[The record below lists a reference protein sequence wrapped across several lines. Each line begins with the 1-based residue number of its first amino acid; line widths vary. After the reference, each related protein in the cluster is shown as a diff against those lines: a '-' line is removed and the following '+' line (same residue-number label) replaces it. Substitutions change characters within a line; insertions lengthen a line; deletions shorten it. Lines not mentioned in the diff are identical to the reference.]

1 MPLKFGTILSK
12 SKNTTTMYISIY
24 LLLLVRAFSVDN
36 SICLTHKTLKF
47 KQNIDLKTNKK
58 PVDNLVDRLWII
70 CGQFFRPKLSPGYS
84 QGYAQGYPQTHKL
97 YL

>member
-12 SKNTTTMYISIY
+12 SKNTTTIYISIY

-36 SICLTHKTLKF
+36 SVCLTYKTLKF
-47 KQNIDLKTNKK
+47 KQTIDLKTIQK

-70 CGQFFRPKLSPGYS
+70 CGQLFRPKLSPGYS
-84 QGYAQGYPQTHKL
+84 QDYAQGYPQTYKL
-97 YL
+97 HS